1 MFVVVGVVPFTDP
14 NLGVSVDGSAAC
26 WRAAQLMQSDYH
38 IEFSLRLLL
47 LLLLFFLYG
56 LFALMITLD
65 SVEDMA
71 VAVGVG
77 LSGVLLSPL
86 LPAVLPLQLPLM
98 VVVDAAE
105 GGCCGDGD
113 G

>member
-1 MFVVVGVVPFTDP
+1 
-14 NLGVSVDGSAAC
+14 
-26 WRAAQLMQSDYH
+26 
-38 IEFSLRLLL
+38 
-47 LLLLFFLYG
+47 
-56 LFALMITLD
+56 MITLD

-71 VAVGVG
+71 VTVGVG